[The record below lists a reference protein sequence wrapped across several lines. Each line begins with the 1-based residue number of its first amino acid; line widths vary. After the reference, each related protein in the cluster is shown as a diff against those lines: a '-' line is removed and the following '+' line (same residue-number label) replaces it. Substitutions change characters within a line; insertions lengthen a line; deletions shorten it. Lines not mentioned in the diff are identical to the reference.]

1 MTEGATLRTAL
12 ITGITGQ
19 DGSYLA
25 ELLLEKGYRVHGL
38 VRRDALLD
46 PEHRMWRIRHL
57 LDDLTLHI
65 ASIADYASVFRA
77 ISEVKP
83 LECYHLAAQSF
94 VSDLLEDEMVTLR
107 TDISATHCVLRA
119 IKEACP
125 TCRFYFASSSEMFGA
140 ADSAPQTERSPLHPR
155 SAYGVSKVAGY
166 GLTCSYREAHKLYA
180 VSGIAYNHE
189 SPRRGFGFVTRK
201 ITSHVARISL
211 GRADKLVLGNLD
223 AVRDWGHAKDFVKAM
238 WLMLQR
244 DEPEDFVIASGRAT
258 AVRDFCRLAFERVGL
273 DYAAYTES
281 SPVYFRPSE
290 RVPLTGDASK
300 AGRLLGW
307 KPSISLESLASE
319 MVDAD
324 LRLEES
330 RP

>member
-1 MTEGATLRTAL
+1 MEGASVRTAL

-25 ELLLEKGYRVHGL
+25 ELLLEKEYRVHGL
-38 VRRDALLD
+38 VRRDALQD

-57 LDDLTLHI
+57 VDELTLHI
-65 ASIADYASVFRA
+65 ASIDDYASIFRV
-77 ISEVKP
+77 ISQVKP
-83 LECYHLAAQSF
+83 HECYHLAAQSF
-94 VSDLLEDEMVTLR
+94 VSDLLEDELVTLK
-107 TDISATHCVLRA
+107 TDISATHCALRA
-119 IKEACP
+119 IKEACAS
-125 TCRFYFASSSEMFGA
+125 CRFYFAGSSEMFGL
-140 ADSAPQTERSPLHPR
+140 ADTAPQTEQSRLHPR

-166 GLTCSYREAHKLYA
+166 GLTCSYREAYNLFA

-244 DEPEDFVIASGRAT
+244 DEPDDFVIASGRAT
-258 AVRDFCRLAFERVGL
+258 AVRDFCRLAFEHVGL
-273 DYAAYTES
+273 DYAAYVES
-281 SPVYFRPSE
+281 SPQYYRPLE
-290 RVPLTGDASK
+290 RVPLIGDASK
-300 AGRLLGW
+300 AERLLGW
-307 KPSISLESLASE
+307 KPSISLESLAAE

-324 LRLEES
+324 LGLEES